1 MKKKNKRKEQM
12 IRAIKLL
19 GFKRWLEW
27 KKEQLTYKFRQ
38 RRYWKAVEVL
48 DEVLERKLDQVN
60 KEPKQEMWKEHAGSL
75 RQAIEL
81 IGEDIPYLN
90 PDY

>member
-1 MKKKNKRKEQM
+1 M

-19 GFKRWLEW
+19 GFKSWLWW
-27 KKEQLTYKFRQ
+27 KWQTLTYKFKQ

-48 DEVLERKLDQVN
+48 EDVLERKLDQVEG
-60 KEPKQEMWKEHAGSL
+60 EPEEKIWKEHENSL

-81 IGEDIPYLN
+81 VEEDIPYLDPN
-90 PDY
+90 Y

>member
-1 MKKKNKRKEQM
+1 MLENKQ
-12 IRAIKLL
+12 
-19 GFKRWLEW
+19 LE
-27 KKEQLTYKFRQ
+27 KYKIVKFRQ

-60 KEPKQEMWKEHAGSL
+60 GEPKQEMWKEHAGSL

-81 IGEDIPYLN
+81 IEEDIPYLN
-90 PDY
+90 PDH

>member
-1 MKKKNKRKEQM
+1 M

-38 RRYWKAVEVL
+38 RRYWKAIEVIS
-48 DEVLERKLDQVN
+48 EVLERKLDENGEPEKHWQVQA
-60 KEPKQEMWKEHAGSL
+60 EGL
-75 RQAIEL
+75 RQAIES
-81 IGEDIPYLN
+81 IEEDIPYLN

>member
-1 MKKKNKRKEQM
+1 M

-38 RRYWKAVEVL
+38 RKYWKAIEVV

-60 KEPKQEMWKEHAGSL
+60 GEPKQKMWKEHVGSL
-75 RQAIEL
+75 SQASEL
-81 IGEDIPYLN
+81 IEEDIPYLN
-90 PDY
+90 PNY

>member
-1 MKKKNKRKEQM
+1 M

-19 GFKRWLEW
+19 GFKSWLWW
-27 KKEQLTYKFRQ
+27 KWQTLTYKFKQ

-48 DEVLERKLDQVN
+48 EDVLERKLDQVN
-60 KEPKQEMWKEHAGSL
+60 GEPKEEIWKEHANSL

-81 IGEDIPYLN
+81 VEEDIPYLDPN
-90 PDY
+90 Y